1 MILTTAYRDFA
12 VDGFDLGV
20 LDYLVKPFSKE
31 RFLKALNKFYQLGNT
46 EEYQDAHEGPF
57 IFLKVNKEMV
67 KLKFDDIYFIEGL
80 KNYVRVKT
88 AGKDLIVY
96 HSLSY
101 LDDKLPSRLFKRIHK
116 SYIINMDKIEK
127 FTTGS
132 VEIQQKLIPIGK
144 LYQAEVDEILKKKV
158 L

>member
-57 IFLKVNKEMV
+57 IFLKVKR
-67 KLKFDDIYFIEGL
+67 D
-80 KNYVRVKT
+80 
-88 AGKDLIVY
+88 GKA
-96 HSLSY
+96 
-101 LDDKLPSRLFKRIHK
+101 
-116 SYIINMDKIEK
+116 
-127 FTTGS
+127 
-132 VEIQQKLIPIGK
+132 EIR
-144 LYQAEVDEILKKKV
+144 
-158 L
+158 